1 MLFGLFLEQIFGQ
14 WLVRASSGGFAA
26 PNQSVSKSQPS
37 DSRNYPAGGVG
48 VADDDIHYC
57 HDDVS
62 DSDSDDCMI

>member
-1 MLFGLFLEQIFGQ
+1 MVARLP
-14 WLVRASSGGFAA
+14 

-37 DSRNYPAGGVG
+37 DSRNYPAGVG
-48 VADDDIHYC
+48 GGQADDDIHYC